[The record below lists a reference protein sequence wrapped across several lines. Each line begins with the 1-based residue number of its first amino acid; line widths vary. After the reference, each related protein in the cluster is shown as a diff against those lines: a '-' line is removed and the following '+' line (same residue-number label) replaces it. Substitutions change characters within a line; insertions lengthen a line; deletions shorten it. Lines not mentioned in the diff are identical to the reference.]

1 MFYLCVPELSKA
13 WVYVVFES
21 KMEKQ
26 WTDAKAKSEVTL
38 SSQVTNSHYPYAY
51 FKKCA
56 VATGGT
62 TGNMFS
68 RFSLLFIKKTDYH
81 ILLENYLKTKI
92 SQWINQTLNPLNNES
107 FNKSI
112 SQPNNHSINESSQT
126 GPHTTQQVPS
136 PVGQL
141 RNFAIGHM

>member
-26 WTDAKAKSEVTL
+26 WADAKAKSEVTL

-81 ILLENYLKTKI
+81 ILFENYRFLDR
-92 SQWINQTLNPLNNES
+92 
-107 FNKSI
+107 
-112 SQPNNHSINESSQT
+112 
-126 GPHTTQQVPS
+126 GP
-136 PVGQL
+136 
-141 RNFAIGHM
+141 